1 MMQRKNHFWT
11 LLLSLILVFS
21 FACGLTAGAI
31 DVDIGGSEGDFT
43 GGSDDD
49 STTNKPSVTLVQ
61 VKFESDDTYG
71 TLDGKTQLSLTSGSK
86 IPSASIPNVIEVTA
100 GSFLGWVIKG
110 EESKGIVDL
119 ETYRVT
125 KDIVLVAVYDQN
137 VTPDDSVEDEEDAA
151 EAASEGLLNKAD
163 HIAYMQGD
171 DNNNFRPSDSLTR
184 AEACTVFYNLLLD
197 KDVKIT
203 KSFTDVD
210 PDAWYGTPV
219 LTLAS
224 LGILNGY
231 EDGTFLPN
239 EPISRAEFVAIAS
252 RFEEVEPGVLKFPD
266 VPEDNWAYDSIASA
280 VAKGWISGLPDGTFG
295 LNMQIDRASVTRIV
309 NAMLDRT
316 PDEDYIDTH
325 DVRTFDDLNKTN
337 WVYYEI
343 MEATNAHDY
352 VADGDGETWVA
363 LAD

>member
-43 GGSDDD
+43 GDDD
-49 STTNKPSVTLVQ
+49 NPTTNKPSVTLVQ
-61 VKFESDDTYG
+61 VKFESDDMYG

-86 IPSASIPNVIEVTA
+86 IPSASIPNVIEVTT

-151 EAASEGLLNKAD
+151 EAASEGLLNKDD

-203 KSFTDVD
+203 R
-210 PDAWYGTPV
+210 GM
-219 LTLAS
+219 
-224 LGILNGY
+224 
-231 EDGTFLPN
+231 E
-239 EPISRAEFVAIAS
+239 R
-252 RFEEVEPGVLKFPD
+252 RF
-266 VPEDNWAYDSIASA
+266 
-280 VAKGWISGLPDGTFG
+280 
-295 LNMQIDRASVTRIV
+295 
-309 NAMLDRT
+309 
-316 PDEDYIDTH
+316 
-325 DVRTFDDLNKTN
+325 
-337 WVYYEI
+337 
-343 MEATNAHDY
+343 
-352 VADGDGETWVA
+352 
-363 LAD
+363 